1 MSNGIVPDG
10 NNESITFFEV
20 RAPIW
25 VANAAAL
32 GISESAAAS
41 LQTLAGAAR
50 TALNTAE
57 LKAADAVSATAAQN
71 EAIAEMRKLGANLIK
86 GIRLTASM
94 EGDPGLYQIAQIP
107 EPKKPSEVE
116 PVNPSNLRF
125 FLGSNGG
132 LELRWDG
139 LTVRGTSYLVD
150 RAIVGGSGQPGPF
163 SRIATA
169 TSRSYTDTTVP
180 AGTVS
185 AVYRVSALKGQTQT
199 DGVQN
204 TAHFTFVFNNGQSEM
219 ILNNPSPSEE
229 DVA

>member
-57 LKAADAVSATAAQN
+57 LRAADAVSATAAQN
-71 EAIAEMRKLGANLIK
+71 EAIAEMRRLGANLIK

-94 EGDPGLYQIAQIP
+94 EGNPSLYQIAQIP
-107 EPKKPSEVE
+107 EPRKPSEVE

-150 RAIVGGSGQPGPF
+150 RAIVGASGQPGPF

-169 TSRSYTDTTVP
+169 TSRSYTDKTVP
-180 AGTVS
+180 PGTVS

-219 ILNNPSPSEE
+219 VLQNPSPSEE

>member
-41 LQTLAGAAR
+41 LQTLAQSAR
-50 TALNTAE
+50 AALNNAA
-57 LKAADAVSATAAQN
+57 LKAAESVSATAAQN
-71 EAIAEMRKLGANLIK
+71 ETIGEMRKVGGNLIK

-94 EGDPGLYQIAQIP
+94 EGDPSLYQLAQIP
-107 EPKKPSEVE
+107 EPKKPSEID

-150 RAIVGGSGQPGPF
+150 RAIVGASGQPGPF

-169 TSRSYTDTTVP
+169 TSRSYTDKTVP
-180 AGTVS
+180 PGSVS
-185 AVYRVSALKGQTQT
+185 AVYRVSALKGETQT
-199 DGVQN
+199 DGVQS
-204 TAHFTFVFNNGQSEM
+204 TAHFTFVFNNGQTEM
-219 ILNNPSPSEE
+219 VLKNPSPGEE